1 MVKHSTQFLIGTKD
15 QPFDQKIEVRPKSQ
29 TDSALKLL
37 KILHIF
43 GLLHGSMFEF
53 ILINSDSTSRE
64 NFQTMIP
71 TKRPSI
77 AILYRPGSVNHPNIA
92 RFWSVHP
99 WFAKRFWQCSVYGV
113 SSYHFRSLYTTL
125 HSLALVLSC

>member
-53 ILINSDSTSRE
+53 ILINSDSRE
-64 NFQTMIP
+64 NLQTMIP

-77 AILYRPGSVNHPNIA
+77 AILCRPGSVNYPYIG

-99 WFAKRFWQCSVYGV
+99 LFAKIF
-113 SSYHFRSLYTTL
+113 
-125 HSLALVLSC
+125 